1 MCRRNINHNGSG
13 PTKEDVQAEAARLAT
28 DLVADDAADK
38 LFLSSASTG

>member
-1 MCRRNINHNGSG
+1 MCRRNINTNRSG